1 MNVESE
7 KTREQRLAKQ
17 KQTCGHRDPAGAA
30 RGQRAGG
37 QVGEVSETKRSR
49 LPASQ

>member
-17 KQTCGHRDPAGAA
+17 KQTCGHRDPAG
-30 RGQRAGG
+30 GCQRAESWGTSG
-37 QVGEVSETKRSR
+37 RGE
-49 LPASQ
+49 